1 MKMSGGMRMISETE
15 DLLSTM
21 YGNLEGLPEQL
32 DAVTSLSPLT
42 VVSAGAGTGKT
53 QTLSQRFAWLL
64 ARDSECRVDQILVL
78 TFTEKAAREMHE
90 RIKKTLVKWHSMSER
105 DLPHL
110 SKSIQR
116 IDDAYIS
123 TIHSF
128 AMKIIR
134 ESGLVLNIDPRS
146 SIVSKPEEDLW
157 WKTFSEII
165 GTLSLNKITK
175 IVPEKW
181 EERAESLF
189 NEEYFKDFVN
199 FYSPEKLAEISKNAS
214 EKLGSFGRT
223 PDDLWDQSM
232 DELLADVES
241 RDQIYSEIWET
252 WQNTVFPAIRN
263 ELREKPGKSLT
274 RLSEIEYEYCEV
286 KHDKET
292 CRSFAHVL
300 IEEGI
305 SDLRGFK
312 KIAASIKEVL
322 GLSLKDWRD
331 EKKREFAM
339 AQPPS
344 EGEMMLLRL
353 FCRTSA
359 LGWQCWESKRQ
370 SEGILTNNDLIKYAG
385 EVLKKSPDY
394 GNKFKHIL
402 VDEFQDTDGLQ
413 DLLLKGIW
421 KEDVNTLFIVGD
433 IKQSIYRFRHANL
446 KIFQE
451 YIDKARRPDG
461 SCCKY
466 ITLDKSFRTRDKL
479 VEKINSVF
487 GSVWAEGIEKGSSM
501 EYEPLSSPSSEKWW
515 KERNFNPITPE
526 FEILISMQKRSFDEE
541 KNKYIREE
549 MTFDSRVR
557 LYRELAAN
565 IKETHGAG
573 KLIWDKK
580 IEEEDKFRPVKWNDF
595 ALLVPKRTVYDA
607 IEEAFDLENIP
618 YVLCTRR
625 DYFTR
630 GEIADLVN
638 LISLLAEPQ
647 DPSYLAGWMASPLS
661 GMPPGLAEEL
671 LGRTQIKAGSEDSVR
686 LDDILRNEYPT
697 FSTYLE
703 EMKIKADLR
712 GVSAIIRELLCSP
725 EFLTS
730 YEPEQRRRVR
740 ANISYMAEIASEYE
754 VSQGRSLAGCAEY
767 MRFAVKESKQQE
779 EPEITDEDHDA
790 VNVLT
795 IHSAKGLEY
804 PVVALGGT
812 EDKIKSPPSIDTSVR
827 YGVVA
832 KQMPDFLKDPAKK
845 EELTVSG
852 LWHDERETKALREEN
867 ERFWYVAST
876 RARDKLI
883 ICGLTKTD
891 DTNSEVP
898 PADESFLGMIR
909 NSQAAGDEW
918 TLCSEDDPEHSHE
931 PKKRADNGSAAA
943 FMLYPKIVSPAKL
956 ARLSASAY
964 AMLSWCPTAY
974 RIAYRQGRTMQWTL
988 RGGEGAGGSEFGSL
1002 AHWVL
1007 SRWDFSSDTLADW
1020 LPGDK
1025 NESLYEAA
1033 LKNVPYEIRGEFK
1046 SSLSRRQIREMLSD
1060 YAKSEEGKTLS
1071 ALIADKGLKKLWR
1084 ETPFRVLDRDL
1095 LMVGSTD
1102 IFWDEK
1108 DSIRL
1113 RDWKTTSEDIAPGE
1127 YYEEQL
1133 KFYAYAMHVF
1143 RKEKGLPEKTIEIG
1157 INYLR
1162 SNSEKKKI
1170 IEMSEEMIRGTG
1182 EKIHGLAALALS
1194 DIFEARSEHCSI
1206 CPWGDICPKN
1216 IHNPC
1221 TSF

>member
-1 MKMSGGMRMISETE
+1 MKKLGGMGMISEKV
-15 DLLSTM
+15 DPLFTM
-21 YGNLEGLPEQL
+21 YGNLKGLPEQL
-32 DAVTSLSPLT
+32 EAVTSLSSLT

-64 ARDSECRVDQILVL
+64 ARESECRVDQILVL
-78 TFTEKAAREMHE
+78 TFTEKAAREMHD
-90 RIKKTLVKWHSMSER
+90 RIKSTLVQWHSTSEKE
-105 DLPHL
+105 LPHL
-110 SKSIQR
+110 LKSIQR
-116 IDDAYIS
+116 MDDAYIS

-146 SIVSKPEEDLW
+146 SIVSKPEEELW

-165 GTLSLNKITK
+165 STLSLNKIK
-175 IVPEKW
+175 MMVSEKW
-181 EERAESLF
+181 GERAESLF

-199 FYSPEKLAEISKNAS
+199 FYGPEKLAETARNAS
-214 EKLGSFGRT
+214 EKLGSLGRT
-223 PDDLWDQSM
+223 PDDLWSQSI
-232 DELLADVES
+232 DDLLSDVES
-241 RDQIYSEIWET
+241 RCQIYSEIWET
-252 WQNTVFPAIRN
+252 WQGEIFPVIRN
-263 ELREKPGKSLT
+263 DLRESTGKGL
-274 RLSEIEYEYCEV
+274 RKLREIEGDYYDIPYDAEI
-286 KHDKET
+286 
-292 CRSFAHVL
+292 CRRFAHVL
-300 IEEGI
+300 MQEGI

-312 KIAASIKEVL
+312 KITVAVKEVL

-331 EKKREFAM
+331 EKKKEIVM

-344 EGEMMLLRL
+344 ESEGMLMRL
-353 FCRTSA
+353 LCRTSA
-359 LGWQCWESKRQ
+359 LGWQCWEAKRQ
-370 SEGILTNNDLIKYAG
+370 KEGILTNNDLIKYAG
-385 EVLKKSPDY
+385 EVLKKNPDY
-394 GNKFKHIL
+394 GDKFKHIL

-421 KEDVNTLFIVGD
+421 KEEVNTLFIVGD

-451 YIDKARRPDG
+451 YIDKARRHDG

-487 GSVWAEGIEKGSSM
+487 GSVWAEGIEKGPSM
-501 EYEPLSSPSSEKWW
+501 EYEPLNSPSSEEWW
-515 KERNFNPITPE
+515 KERNNNPITPE
-526 FEILISMQKRSFDEE
+526 FEILVSMQKRGFNEE
-541 KNKYIREE
+541 KQKYITEE
-549 MTFDSRVR
+549 KTFDSRVR
-557 LYRELAAN
+557 LYRELATK
-565 IKETHGAG
+565 IKEIHGAG
-573 KLIWDKK
+573 RLIWDKK
-580 IEEEDKFRPVKWNDF
+580 IEGKDKFRPIKWNDF
-595 ALLVPKRTVYDA
+595 ALLVPKRTFYDA
-607 IEEAFDLENIP
+607 IEEAFDSQGIP

-647 DPSYLAGWMASPLS
+647 DPAYLAGWIASPLS

-671 LGRTQIKAGSEDSVR
+671 LARRRIKAGSEYSVR
-686 LDDILRNEYPT
+686 LDDILKSEYP
-697 FSTYLE
+697 SLSSYLE
-703 EMKIKADLR
+703 EMKRKAELQ
-712 GVSAIIRELLCSP
+712 GVSAMIRELLCSP

-740 ANISYMAEIASEYE
+740 TNISYMADIASEYE
-754 VSQGRSLAGCAEY
+754 VSQGRSLVGCAKY
-767 MRFAVKESKQQE
+767 VRFAVKESKQQE

-812 EDKIKSPPSIDTSVR
+812 EDIPKSPPSIDTSVR

-832 KQMPDFLKDPAKK
+832 KQMPDFLKDPSKK

-852 LWHDERETKALREEN
+852 LWHDERENRALREEN

-891 DTNSEVP
+891 NKEGEEIP
-898 PADESFLGMIR
+898 PAEESFLGMIR
-909 NSQAAGDEW
+909 SSQNADDEW
-918 TLCSEDDPEHSHE
+918 TLCSEEDPGSLYE
-931 PKKRADNGSAAA
+931 PKKKADKRSAAA
-943 FMLYPKIVSPAKL
+943 YMLYPKIISFAKL

-1007 SRWDFSSDTLADW
+1007 SKWDFCPDTLVKW
-1020 LPGDK
+1020 LPEDK
-1025 NESLYEAA
+1025 NDSLYEAA
-1033 LKNVPYEIRGEFK
+1033 LKNVPYEVRGEFK
-1046 SSLSRRQIREMLSD
+1046 SSLSREQIRDMLYN
-1060 YAKSEEGKTLS
+1060 YAKGEEAKTLS
-1071 ALIADKGLKKLWR
+1071 VLVIDKGTRKLWR
-1084 ETPFRVLDRDL
+1084 ETPFRVFDRDL

-1102 IFWDEK
+1102 IFWEEK
-1108 DSIRL
+1108 NYIRL
-1113 RDWKTTSEDIAPGE
+1113 RDWKTTAEDIAPSE

-1143 RKEKGLPEKTIEIG
+1143 RKEKGLPEKKIEIG

-1162 SNSEKKKI
+1162 NISEKKKR
-1170 IEMSEEMIRGTG
+1170 IEMTEKNIKITG
-1182 EKIHGLAALALS
+1182 EKVHRSALSALS
-1194 DIFEARSEHCSI
+1194 DNFEVRREHCPI
-1206 CPWGDICPKN
+1206 CPWGDFCPKKH
-1216 IHNPC
+1216 I
-1221 TSF
+1221 

>member
-1 MKMSGGMRMISETE
+1 MIPDTA
-15 DLLSTM
+15 DPLCTM

-64 ARDSECRVDQILVL
+64 ARDSDCRVDQILVL

-90 RIKKTLVKWHSMSER
+90 RIKKTLVEWYGRSEK

-116 IDDAYIS
+116 MDDAYIS

-134 ESGLVLNIDPRS
+134 ESGLVLNIDPRA
-146 SIVSKPEEDLW
+146 SIVSKPEEELW
-157 WKTFSEII
+157 WKTFAEII
-165 GTLSLNKITK
+165 GTLSLNRISR
-175 IVPEKW
+175 IVSEKW
-181 EERAESLF
+181 EERAEDLF
-189 NEEYFKDFVN
+189 NEKYFKDLVN
-199 FYSPEKLAEISKNAS
+199 FYGPEKLAEISRNAS
-214 EKLGSFGRT
+214 EKLGSFGNT
-223 PDDLWDQSM
+223 PDDLWNQSM
-232 DELLADVES
+232 EELLSDVGS
-241 RDQIYSEIWET
+241 REGIFAEIWDT
-252 WQNTVFPAIRN
+252 WQERVFPAIRN
-263 ELREKPGKSLT
+263 ELREKPGKMFT
-274 RLSEIEYEYCEV
+274 RLSEIEYEYCGAMPDNEKYRTFASVLFDEV
-286 KHDKET
+286 
-292 CRSFAHVL
+292 
-300 IEEGI
+300 I
-305 SDLRGFK
+305 SDLRSCSK
-312 KIAASIKEVL
+312 KIKASIEVAL
-322 GLSLKDWRD
+322 GVPLKDWRD
-331 EKKREFAM
+331 ENKRAAAM
-339 AQPPS
+339 AMPPS
-344 EGEMMLLRL
+344 ERETELMRLL
-353 FCRTSA
+353 CRTSA
-359 LGWQCWESKRQ
+359 LGWQCWDTKRQ
-370 SEGILTNNDLIKYAG
+370 REGFLTNNDLIKYAG

-413 DLLLKGIW
+413 DLLIKGIW

-451 YIDKARRPDG
+451 YIDKARCPDG

-515 KERNFNPITPE
+515 KERNNNPITPE

-541 KNKYIREE
+541 KKKYIREE

-557 LYRELAAN
+557 LYRELAVN

-580 IEEEDKFRPVKWNDF
+580 IDGGDKFRPVKWSDF
-595 ALLVPKRTVYDA
+595 ALLVPKRTFYEA
-607 IEEAFDLENIP
+607 IEDAFESEDIP

-638 LISLLAEPQ
+638 LISLLAEPS
-647 DPSYLAGWMASPLS
+647 DPSYLAGWVASPLS
-661 GMPPGLAEEL
+661 GMPPGLAEKLLARAKSGEESGDLLLLSDIISKEHPEL
-671 LGRTQIKAGSEDSVR
+671 IS
-686 LDDILRNEYPT
+686 
-697 FSTYLE
+697 YLE
-703 EMKIKADLR
+703 EMRKKAELK
-712 GVSAIIRELLCSP
+712 GVSSVIRELLCSP

-740 ANISYMAEIASEYE
+740 ANISYMAEIAAEYE
-754 VSQGRSLAGCAEY
+754 FSQGRSLAGCAEY
-767 MRFAVKESKQQE
+767 MRFSVKESKQQE

-827 YGVVA
+827 YGVVV

-852 LWHDERETKALREEN
+852 LWHDERETRALLEEN

-891 DTNSEVP
+891 DTNGEVP

-918 TLCSEDDPEHSHE
+918 TLCSEDDPKHYHE

-943 FMLYPKIVSPAKL
+943 YRLYPKIVSPAKL

-964 AMLSWCPTAY
+964 AMLSWCPAAY
-974 RIAYRQGRTMQWTL
+974 RIAYRQGRTMQWTS
-988 RGGEGAGGSEFGSL
+988 RGGEGAGGAEFGSL

-1007 SRWDFSSDTLADW
+1007 SRWDFSCDSLVKW
-1020 LPGDK
+1020 LPE
-1025 NESLYEAA
+1025 NESEFEAI
-1033 LKNVPYEIRGEFK
+1033 LKNVPYEVRGEFK
-1046 SSLSRRQIREMLSD
+1046 LSLSRKEIREMLFEYANSD
-1060 YAKSEEGKTLS
+1060 EGEMLS
-1071 ALIADKGLKKLWR
+1071 ALSSQNGDKKLWR

-1102 IFWDEK
+1102 IFWEED
-1108 DSIRL
+1108 DRIRL
-1113 RDWKTTSEDIAPGE
+1113 RDWKTTAEDVAPTE
-1127 YYEEQL
+1127 YYKEQL
-1133 KFYAYAMHVF
+1133 KFYAYAMHIF
-1143 RKEKGLPEKTIEIG
+1143 RKEKGLPEKKIEIG

-1162 SNSEKKKI
+1162 SIPGKKKI
-1170 IEMSEEMIRGTG
+1170 IEMSDEMISSTG
-1182 EKIHGLAALALS
+1182 EKIHGAAVSALS
-1194 DIFEARSEHCSI
+1194 DIFEARYEHCSR
-1206 CPWGDICPKN
+1206 CPWRDICSKKH
-1216 IHNPC
+1216 I
-1221 TSF
+1221 